1 MKPVKLRENTGID
14 LSLKNL
20 ISIIIVS
27 SLAVWGYFGI
37 VERLNNI
44 ETNGKLMIVEV
55 EKNTTFRIDTP
66 KKLMEQQPV
75 NKELYLLV
83 ETLFADLEEVEKE
96 QQEARYNKVNIE
108 FLKDQ
113 LEKAL
118 ADIERLKDKQREFAN
133 GNGH

>member
-1 MKPVKLRENTGID
+1 MKPVRLRENTGID

-20 ISIIIVS
+20 FSILIIS
-27 SLAVWGYFGI
+27 SLAVWSYFGI
-37 VERLNNI
+37 IESLNNI

-83 ETLFADLEEVEKE
+83 ETLFSDLEEVEKE

-108 FLKDQ
+108 FLKEQ
-113 LEKAL
+113 VAKAL
-118 ADIERLKDKQREFAN
+118 KDIEALKDKVRKN
-133 GNGH
+133 GTNK

>member
-20 ISIIIVS
+20 FSILIIS
-27 SLAVWGYFGI
+27 SLAVWSYFGI
-37 VERLNNI
+37 IERLNNI

-66 KKLMEQQPV
+66 KTLMEQQPV

-108 FLKDQ
+108 FLKEQ
-113 LEKAL
+113 MLKAL
-118 ADIERLKDKQREFAN
+118 KDIESLKDKVRKN
-133 GNGH
+133 GTNK